1 MQALVDE
8 FALAHG
14 RTASRW
20 FRGWAIARMGE
31 PREGYRWIREGYE
44 ENTQLGMLAGASETL
59 GYAAEALMLAG
70 DWDAAQHQ
78 LEEALQIASTHG
90 ERVYLPQ
97 LFLIEAAIARARG
110 EFAVADASV
119 RRAVAE
125 ARAQEAPWLELLA
138 RVELCE
144 RDGATAEDRQA
155 LAALVDRLPEAIG
168 TTTLTKAQALLDRA
182 KPA

>member
-1 MQALVDE
+1 
-8 FALAHG
+8 
-14 RTASRW
+14 
-20 FRGWAIARMGE
+20 MGE
-31 PREGYRWIREGYE
+31 PREGYRRIREAYE
-44 ENTQLGMLAGASETL
+44 ENTRLGMLAGASETL
-59 GYAAEALMLAG
+59 GYAAEALALAG

-78 LEEALQIASTHG
+78 LEEALQIASAHG

-110 EFAVADASV
+110 ESAVADAAV

-125 ARAQEAPWLELLA
+125 ARAQDAPWLELLA

-144 RDGATAEDRQA
+144 RDGATAEDRRA
-155 LAALVDRLPEAIG
+155 LAALVTQLPEASD
-168 TTTLTKAQALLDRA
+168 TTAFTQAQALLDRT

>member
-1 MQALVDE
+1 
-8 FALAHG
+8 
-14 RTASRW
+14 
-20 FRGWAIARMGE
+20 MGE
-31 PREGYRWIREGYE
+31 PREGYRRIREAYE

-59 GYAAEALMLAG
+59 GYAAEALALAG

-78 LEEALQIASTHG
+78 LEEALQIASAHG
-90 ERVYLPQ
+90 ECVYLPQ
-97 LFLIEAAIARARG
+97 LFLIEAAIARGRG
-110 EFAVADASV
+110 QSAVVDAAV

-144 RDGATAEDRQA
+144 RDGAAAEDRRA
-155 LAALVDRLPEAIG
+155 LAALVDELPEAID
-168 TTTLTKAQALLDRA
+168 TTAFTRARALLDKA